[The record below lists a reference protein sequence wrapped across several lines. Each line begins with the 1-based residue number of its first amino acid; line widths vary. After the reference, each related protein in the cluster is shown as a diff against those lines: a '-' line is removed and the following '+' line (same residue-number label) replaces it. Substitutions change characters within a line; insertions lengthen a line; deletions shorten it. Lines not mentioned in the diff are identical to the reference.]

1 MGKKSTVILG
11 IALVVILAAAGFLY
25 TRLAPGVQNSQ
36 LANEPSQSE
45 GSSSSSSSS
54 SSQQAN
60 PAPSFPMEDSQGN
73 TVQLSDFLGDK
84 PVFLNFWDSTC
95 SPCKQ

>member
-45 GSSSSSSSS
+45 G
-54 SSQQAN
+54 
-60 PAPSFPMEDSQGN
+60 PARAIRYSCPTF
-73 TVQLSDFLGDK
+73 
-84 PVFLNFWDSTC
+84 
-95 SPCKQ
+95 

>member
-54 SSQQAN
+54 SSSN
-60 PAPSFPMEDSQGN
+60 G
-73 TVQLSDFLGDK
+73 VLSNSGLR
-84 PVFLNFWDSTC
+84 
-95 SPCKQ
+95 